1 METGTTSSM
10 IYHLKAKHE
19 EIFAMHQFTRDPST
33 YTPRKRQEGHR
44 LPGGADVTDPVTGLP
59 VKIRLKR
66 GPKKKKL
73 KEMKTK
79 RSKIWLYFT
88 LKDDD
93 QVAECNEC
101 NSR

>member
-1 METGTTSSM
+1 MLDLDLG
-10 IYHLKAKHE
+10 
-19 EIFAMHQFTRDPST
+19 RNGPDPQPC
-33 YTPRKRQEGHR
+33 Y

-59 VKIRLKR
+59 IKIRMKR

-93 QVAECNEC
+93 LIAECNEC
-101 NSR
+101 QSRYENSMFVT